1 MEKVLTITLN
11 PAIDKS
17 TTMPALL
24 PAKKLRCT
32 PPKFEPG
39 GRGINISRVLKKFG
53 YPSTAMF
60 LAGGFTGNFFEK
72 LVQKEGIDTIVVP
85 FNGYTRENF
94 IVHDLSTDLQ
104 YRFGIQ
110 GPSLQESE
118 WRECLKKLKEAEGF
132 TYFVISG
139 SNPAG
144 VSLDFYSEAAE
155 IVREKKGKLIIDTS
169 GDALKHALST
179 GIFLAK
185 PNIGELS
192 SLLGVKELDTHSA
205 VDAAK
210 KIIETGHCE
219 VLVVSMGP
227 AGAALITAK
236 EYFHEPAPAVKVKST
251 VGAGDSM
258 VAGIIMALQ
267 RKLSWRDVLRY
278 GVAAGTAATTNP
290 GTELSSKEE
299 VERIHS
305 LFLRDLP

>member
-17 TTMPALL
+17 TTIPALL

-32 PPKFEPG
+32 IPKFEPG
-39 GRGINISRVLKKFG
+39 GGGINVSRVLKKFG

-60 LAGGFTGNFFEK
+60 LAGGFTGSFFEN
-72 LVQKEGIDTIVVP
+72 LVEQEGIDTIVVP
-85 FNGYTRENF
+85 FSGYTRENF

-104 YRFGIQ
+104 YRFGMQ
-110 GPSLQESE
+110 GPSIQESE
-118 WRECLKKLKEAEGF
+118 WRECLKKLNETEGF

-155 IVREKKGKLIIDTS
+155 IIKEKKGKLIIDTS
-169 GDALKHALST
+169 GDALKHALTT
-179 GIFLAK
+179 GVFLAK

-192 SLLGVKELDTHSA
+192 SLTGIKELDGRSA

-210 KIIETGHCE
+210 KIISTGHCE
-219 VLVVSMGP
+219 MMLVSMGP
-227 AGAALITAK
+227 AGAALVTAN
-236 EYFHEPAPAVKVKST
+236 EYFHEAAPAIKVKST

-267 RKLSWRDVLRY
+267 QKQPLRDVLRY
-278 GVAAGTAATTNP
+278 GIAAGTAATINP
-290 GTELSSKEE
+290 GTELCSKEE
-299 VERIHS
+299 VEKIYS
-305 LFLRDLP
+305 LFH